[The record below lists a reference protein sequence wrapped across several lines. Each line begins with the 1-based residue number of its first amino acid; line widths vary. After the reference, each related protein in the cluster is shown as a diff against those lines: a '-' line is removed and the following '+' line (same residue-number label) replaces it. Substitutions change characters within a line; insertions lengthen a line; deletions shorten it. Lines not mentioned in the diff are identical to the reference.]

1 MKIML
6 IIDKIQNSET
16 LNENNINININKLA
30 QIVL

>member
-16 LNENNINININKLA
+16 LNENNININININKLA
-30 QIVL
+30 

>member
-1 MKIML
+1 ML